1 MKILFF
7 TFLLCNFYSTFSL
20 INPIFNF
27 EKTNNKSANSLLYK
41 WMIHLS
47 NAPMIEN
54 DKIAFHNSYLKNI
67 GHGVI
72 LSSDLLRDFDV
83 NNTIYTLNCQ
93 NNNLAI
99 AICTNVDKK
108 LYIDNLSINPD
119 YRSYH
124 IKILAVV
131 INYLNITSQDQKV
144 ILNISR
150 LPDFMKFDINFYNL
164 IK

>member
-1 MKILFF
+1 MSCILEDIEK
-7 TFLLCNFYSTFSL
+7 STFDFCRWNSS
-20 INPIFNF
+20 ISEVPRSPVRV
-27 EKTNNKSANSLLYK
+27 KSAGN
-41 WMIHLS
+41 W
-47 NAPMIEN
+47 
-54 DKIAFHNSYLKNI
+54 DNSYLKNI

-144 ILNISR
+144 ILDISR
-150 LPDFMKFDINFYNL
+150 LPDFMKFDINL
-164 IK
+164 